1 MDPASSEAARERA
14 LRLLTIRPRG
24 ATELARSLALRG
36 FEPDAVAR
44 ALARLE
50 QDGLLDDLAAAR
62 STVRGRGARYGR
74 SRVERELKVRGFPKE
89 VIGAAFEAEG
99 GGRLEEEALRRA
111 FDRLWK
117 ARGDLAP
124 ALRRRR
130 VFHALIRRG
139 FPAEKISEII
149 RGWYEVD

>member
-1 MDPASSEAARERA
+1 MELSRA
-14 LRLLTIRPRG
+14 LVV
-24 ATELARSLALRG
+24 RG
-36 FEPDAVAR
+36 FEADVAER

-50 QDGLLDDLAAAR
+50 QEGLLDDLAAAR
-62 STVRGRGARYGR
+62 SAVRGRGGRYGR
-74 SRVERELKVRGFPKE
+74 SRVERELKVRGFSKDT
-89 VIGAAFEAEG
+89 IGAAFAAEG
-99 GGRLEEEALRRA
+99 GGQREEEALRRA

-130 VFHALIRRG
+130 VFDALTRRG